1 MNTSIT
7 KSQEKQIQVYLKP
20 CNEKQ
25 ELNYQ
30 EPFEGTPHQ
39 IIKRSLEIIGGLQR
53 VLARGDFSVKV
64 ENQNFS
70 KAIYIN
76 SEHILDDE
84 YNVVEILTDSGDFDR
99 TLAENILVE
108 RNYMVDFMRF
118 WAEHFD
124 IRNEE
129 IYIPDDC
136 EKYGFVEG
144 KFKIGEMIGFFA
156 DMLEE

>member
-1 MNTSIT
+1 MNTSLT

-30 EPFEGTPHQ
+30 ETFAGTPKQ
-39 IIKRSLEIIGGLQR
+39 IIQRSLEIIGGLQN
-53 VLARGDFSVKV
+53 VLACGDFSVKV

-76 SEHILDDE
+76 SEHIVDDE
-84 YNVVEILTDSGDFDR
+84 FNVIEIITDSGDFNR
-99 TLAENILVE
+99 TSAENILVE
-108 RNYMVDFMRF
+108 RNYMVNFMRL

-124 IRNEE
+124 IRKEE

-144 KFKIGEMIGFFA
+144 KYKIGEMIRFFA